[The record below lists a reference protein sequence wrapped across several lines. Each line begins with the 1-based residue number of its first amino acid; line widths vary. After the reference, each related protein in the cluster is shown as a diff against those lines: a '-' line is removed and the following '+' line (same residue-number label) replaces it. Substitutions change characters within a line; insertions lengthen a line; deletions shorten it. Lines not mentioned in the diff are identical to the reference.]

1 MNINDL
7 AKVQLGQNGSI
18 YHAGTDTL
26 TCGVTGLNFLAITF
40 VTDTNFAAASGLVS
54 VDNTRFVNSET
65 AATAI
70 DSDGDVVDAAV
81 FPAGMTIYGKWSQI
95 ILDSGSI
102 IAYIG

>member
-18 YHAGTDTL
+18 YH
-26 TCGVTGLNFLAITF
+26 
-40 VTDTNFAAASGLVS
+40 
-54 VDNTRFVNSET
+54 
-65 AATAI
+65 
-70 DSDGDVVDAAV
+70 
-81 FPAGMTIYGKWSQI
+81 AGMTIYGKWSQI